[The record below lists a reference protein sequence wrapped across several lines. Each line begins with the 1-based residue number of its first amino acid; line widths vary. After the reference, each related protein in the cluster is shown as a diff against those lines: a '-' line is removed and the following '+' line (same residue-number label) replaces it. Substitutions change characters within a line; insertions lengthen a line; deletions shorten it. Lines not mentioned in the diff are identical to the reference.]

1 MSKIKLA
8 LVDDHQLFRTALQQT
23 LEQTGK
29 FEILLSAENG
39 LDAEERLKSAVNLP
53 DIVLLDVFMP
63 IKNGYETIKHL
74 TANYPDI
81 KVLALTMEDDIDEVV
96 KMIKGGAVGYM
107 LKDCTIEALT
117 EALEQIY
124 ENGFYYNSLTNKAIR
139 LQLEDNNT
147 SPTVNLTDRELEFL
161 KLACSEMTYKEIADK
176 MNVGVRT
183 VDSYRDNL
191 FEKLSARSR
200 VGLVLYAIKNKM
212 FEV

>member
-8 LVDDHQLFRTALQQT
+8 LVDDHKLFRTALQQT

-29 FEILLSAENG
+29 FEVLLSAENG
-39 LDAEERLKSAVNLP
+39 VDAEERISAAAEKP
-53 DIVLLDVFMP
+53 EIVLLDIFMP
-63 IKNGYETIKHL
+63 VKDGHDTLKTL
-74 TANYPDI
+74 SANYPDI
-81 KVLALTMEDDIDEVV
+81 KVLALTMEDDIDEVA

-117 EALEQIY
+117 EALEQIK
-124 ENGFYYNSLTNKAIR
+124 ENGFYYNSLTNQAIR
-139 LQLEDNNT
+139 MQLADDVTNQQV
-147 SPTVNLTDRELEFL
+147 SLTDRETEFL
-161 KLACSEMTYKEIADK
+161 KWACSELTYKEIADK

-191 FEKLSARSR
+191 FDKLGARSR

>member
-8 LVDDHQLFRTALQQT
+8 LVDDHKLFRTALQQT

-29 FEILLSAENG
+29 FEVLLSAENG
-39 LDAEERLKSAVNLP
+39 VDAEERISAAAEKP
-53 DIVLLDVFMP
+53 EIVLLDIFMP
-63 IKNGYETIKHL
+63 VKDGHDTLKTL
-74 TANYPDI
+74 SANYPDI
-81 KVLALTMEDDIDEVV
+81 KVLALTMEDDIDEVA

-117 EALEQIY
+117 EALEQIK
-124 ENGFYYNSLTNKAIR
+124 ENGFYYNSLTNQAIR
-139 LQLEDNNT
+139 MQLADDVTNQQV
-147 SPTVNLTDRELEFL
+147 SLTDRETEFL
-161 KLACSEMTYKEIADK
+161 QWACSELTYKEIADK

-191 FEKLSARSR
+191 FDKLGARSR

>member
-8 LVDDHQLFRTALQQT
+8 LIDDHQLFRTALQQT

-29 FEILLSAENG
+29 FEIILSAENG
-39 LDAEERLKSAVNLP
+39 QEAEEKLKA
-53 DIVLLDVFMP
+53 IVEKPEIALLDIFMP
-63 IKNGYETIKHL
+63 IKDGHETLKTI
-74 TANYPDI
+74 TAHYPDI
-81 KVLALTMEDDIDEVV
+81 RVLALTMEDDIDEVA
-96 KMIKGGAVGYM
+96 KMIKEGAVGYM
-107 LKDCTIEALT
+107 LKDCSIEALT

-139 LQLEDNNT
+139 MQLADDNGAHQ
-147 SPTVNLTDRELEFL
+147 VNLTDRETEFL
-161 KLACSEMTYKEIADK
+161 KWACSELTYKEIADR

-191 FEKLSARSR
+191 FEKLGARSR
-200 VGLVLYAIKNKM
+200 VGLVLYAIKHKM